1 MPGKLRIFLYRDDAL
16 VSQFLEQL
24 EGGTYDE
31 ENIRQRK
38 GSGGSLGAEIGVG
51 SAGLKGSHLRRAR

>member
-24 EGGTYDE
+24 EGGTDDE

-38 GSGGSLGAEIGVG
+38 GSGGSLGTEIGIG
-51 SAGLKGSHLRRAR
+51 SVGLKGSHLRRAR

>member
-1 MPGKLRIFLYRDDAL
+1 MPGNLRIFLYRDDAP

-38 GSGGSLGAEIGVG
+38 GSGGSLGTEIGIG
-51 SAGLKGSHLRRAR
+51 SVGLKGSHLRRAR